1 MKLNFSFMF
10 AVPKIQGTF
19 TWLVRICKMQL
30 DADKKHKAFIEIIN
44 PNKKV

>member
-1 MKLNFSFMF
+1 MF
-10 AVPKIQGTF
+10 AVPKIQAIFG
-19 TWLVRICKMQL
+19 VRICKMQL